1 MQDYPGRKDDLMWLK
16 GAWSPNRLT
25 RRQCDTWVVFLVCE
39 ADSEI
44 AQERVVL
51 QGHRLK
57 IENDEEQ
64 RDK

>member
-1 MQDYPGRKDDLMWLK
+1 MWLK